1 MYNIDMDLF
10 CIVGNC
16 VVFVMVLLLMGIDDL
31 FIFNRDGF
39 NYFSMSKLLYIC
51 KIIYKIIFSV

>member
-1 MYNIDMDLF
+1 MDLF

-39 NYFSMSKLLYIC
+39 KYFSMNKLLYIC